1 VFREKRYPL
10 SHYFLFY
17 LSHLILP
24 SFVVCIFSGIFLTIH
39 YKPFGNVFRC
49 VEEITTV
56 IPYGF
61 FFRRLHYITGELL
74 LILILI
80 HIGNYF
86 FKRTYKRY
94 RFKEWLKLIVS
105 VYILFAI
112 VFMGFILKGDKEGI
126 FAGNIMLN
134 IIKKI
139 PFIGDSI
146 SNIFIRSEEEFFWL
160 PYLHH
165 CFFLTLLFLFLIRKH
180 IHSWLTDMRF
190 FIYAILFLFVCAI
203 FFKMPMDIPPNA
215 TISIVKGPWFFWGI
229 QECLRKI
236 PPLLAAIGL
245 PFFFFFLVTLLPL
258 TKGYW
263 EYSIRYSILI
273 FIIAYS
279 TITIWG
285 LVSY

>member
-1 VFREKRYPL
+1 VFREKRYHL
-10 SHYFLFY
+10 SRYFLFY

-24 SFVVCIFSGIFLTIH
+24 SFVACIFSGIFLTIH
-39 YKPFGNVFRC
+39 YKPFGNVFKC

-80 HIGNYF
+80 HVGNYF
-86 FKRTYKRY
+86 LKKTYKQY

-139 PFIGDSI
+139 PF
-146 SNIFIRSEEEFFWL
+146 
-160 PYLHH
+160 
-165 CFFLTLLFLFLIRKH
+165 
-180 IHSWLTDMRF
+180 
-190 FIYAILFLFVCAI
+190 
-203 FFKMPMDIPPNA
+203 
-215 TISIVKGPWFFWGI
+215 
-229 QECLRKI
+229 
-236 PPLLAAIGL
+236 
-245 PFFFFFLVTLLPL
+245 LVTLSSSLFFPSIIVFIP
-258 TKGYW
+258 
-263 EYSIRYSILI
+263 YS
-273 FIIAYS
+273 
-279 TITIWG
+279 
-285 LVSY
+285 